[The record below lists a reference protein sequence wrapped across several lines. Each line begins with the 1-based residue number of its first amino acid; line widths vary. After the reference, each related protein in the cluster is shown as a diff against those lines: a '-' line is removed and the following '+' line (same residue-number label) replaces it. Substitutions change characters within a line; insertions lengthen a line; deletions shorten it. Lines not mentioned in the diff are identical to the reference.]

1 MNSEEKGREESEEET
16 KALLSL
22 ALKEALS
29 WLIKSEE
36 SFFEQEGSR
45 KRDIRTKSDFFIGIF
60 YHKPVFFSLPLVRE
74 SLTVFVRFIDCKGSM
89 LLFSL
94 R

>member
-1 MNSEEKGREESEEET
+1 MKTGNGGIYHIPQDLKRPEKALGNGLSGLFQSTEVSNSE
-16 KALLSL
+16 
-22 ALKEALS
+22 
-29 WLIKSEE
+29 
-36 SFFEQEGSR
+36 
-45 KRDIRTKSDFFIGIF
+45 F